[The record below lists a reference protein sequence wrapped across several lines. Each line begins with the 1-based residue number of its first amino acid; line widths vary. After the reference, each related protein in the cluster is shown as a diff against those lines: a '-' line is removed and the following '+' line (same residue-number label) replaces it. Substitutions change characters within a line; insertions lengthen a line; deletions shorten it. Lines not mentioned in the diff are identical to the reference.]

1 MLERHRLLLL
11 TASLLLAPVATA
23 RSGERID
30 YLKEIKPLLREK
42 CVACHGALQHR
53 ARLRLD
59 TAALAKKGGRGG
71 PAVRPGDAAGS
82 LLVERIT
89 AADPA
94 ERMPPEGPPLSP
106 AQVARLKAW

>member
-42 CVACHGALQHR
+42 CFACHGALEQK

-59 TAALAKKGGRGG
+59 TAALAKKGGRNG
-71 PAVRPGDAAGS
+71 PAVRPGDARS
-82 LLVERIT
+82 LLLERVT
-89 AADPA
+89 AADKA
-94 ERMPPEGPPLSP
+94 ERMPPESPPLTP
-106 AQVARLKAW
+106 AQVAKL